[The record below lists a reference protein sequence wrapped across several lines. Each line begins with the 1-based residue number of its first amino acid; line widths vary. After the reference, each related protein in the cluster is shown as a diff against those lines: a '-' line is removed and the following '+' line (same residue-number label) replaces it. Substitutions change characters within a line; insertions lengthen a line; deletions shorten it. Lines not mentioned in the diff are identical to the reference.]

1 MKGILSKLAVSAIA
15 LILAAGP
22 AVSADPPKGTLRVG
36 LHADTTIPDP
46 HKTRNQ
52 ASHMAMRHIVE
63 TLVTFDANYE
73 IIPQLAEKWTINPAG
88 DRYTFELRKGVLFH
102 DGSELQ
108 AEDVRYS
115 LLRLKEVSPNK
126 ADYADIRGIEIKD
139 KYTLEIALAAPSP
152 VFLSQ
157 LAGPFG
163 GYIIP
168 ANLAEKQGGEI
179 SRPIGT
185 GPFRWDEWR
194 SDQFLRIKWFDKYS
208 ADARFPGPTGLG
220 GKRTAEVEEIMF
232 RILPDRASRVTSLET
247 GQLDFSSRIDVSDF
261 ERLKKVKGITAVEV
275 PTLEWVVLWFG
286 WKLPPTS
293 DLRFRQAVAAALNY
307 DEIMQLATG
316 GYGVTNP
323 AFMHPEQKAW
333 YTQRTGRQHPHDPQ
347 RARALLRE
355 VGYRGEPIELW
366 TSTDVEYMSNA
377 GLAIQQQLRAVGIN
391 VQIKNYDMSG
401 LVAGVYATEPVY
413 RMGMMTSSGRYDPD
427 QHYNRRL
434 HSTKSVN
441 KYASAEYDA
450 LVDKARVVMDPK
462 ERLELY
468 DRAQE
473 VFMKD
478 IPAVLLFNPSFFEA
492 HRDTVKGFKPS
503 ATGLL
508 QLWNVRIER

>member
-1 MKGILSKLAVSAIA
+1 MKSLAAKLSALAIA
-15 LILAAGP
+15 LAFTAQPVL
-22 AVSADPPKGTLRVG
+22 SADAPKGVLRVG

-52 ASHMAMRHIVE
+52 TSHMAMRHVVE
-63 TLVTFDANYE
+63 TLVTFNDKYE
-73 IIPQLAEKWTINPAG
+73 IIPQLAEKWTINAAG
-88 DRYTFELRKGVLFH
+88 DVYTIELRRGVPFH
-102 DGSELQ
+102 DGSELT

-115 LLRLKEVSPNK
+115 LLRLKDVSPNK
-126 ADYADIRGIEIKD
+126 ADYADIKAIAVKD
-139 KYTLEIALAAPSP
+139 KYTLEITLSAPSP

-168 ANLAEKQGGEI
+168 ANLAEKQGGDI

-194 SDQFLRIKWFDKYS
+194 SDQYLRLRWFDKYAS
-208 ADARFPGPTGLG
+208 DMRFPGPTGLG
-220 GKRTAEVEEIMF
+220 GQRKAEVEEILF

-247 GQLDFSSRIDVSDF
+247 GQIDFASRIDVSDF
-261 ERLKKVKGITAVEV
+261 ERLAKASGITTVEV
-275 PTLEWVVLWFG
+275 PTLEWAVLWFG
-286 WKLPPTS
+286 WKLAPTN
-293 DLRFRQAVAAALNY
+293 DLRFRQAIASALNY
-307 DEIMQLATG
+307 DEITQFATG

-333 YTQRTGRQHPHDPQ
+333 YTERTGRRHAFDQ
-347 RARALLRE
+347 ARSRNLLRE
-355 VGYRGEPIELW
+355 AGYRGEPIELW

-377 GLAIQQQLRAVGIN
+377 GLAIQQQLKAVGIN

-401 LVAGVYATEPVY
+401 LVAAVYATEPAY

-434 HSTKSVN
+434 HSARSVN

-450 LVDKARVVMDPK
+450 LVDRARIVMDPK

-473 VFMKD
+473 IFMRD
-478 IPAVLLFNPSFFEA
+478 IPAVMLFNPSFFEA
-492 HRDTVKGFKPS
+492 HRNNVKGFRPT

-508 QLWNVRIER
+508 QLWNIRVER